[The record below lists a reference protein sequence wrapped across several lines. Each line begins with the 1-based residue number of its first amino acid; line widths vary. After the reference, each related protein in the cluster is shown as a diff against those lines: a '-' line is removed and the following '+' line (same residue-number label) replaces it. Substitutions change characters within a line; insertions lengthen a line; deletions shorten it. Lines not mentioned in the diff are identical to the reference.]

1 MSLQQRETHRRP
13 AVSSEADLTSLHAR
27 IVTLV
32 ESKAAEAADFARE
45 YCQLATKSDNVHAL
59 AHGSF
64 LLSQALLNSS
74 DLRSSLEAALL
85 AVHWFTVVN
94 DCVGRARSEALLGK
108 IKLGLGDVDDA
119 EVSLETAIRIA
130 ETVED
135 RDAAAIKAAAL
146 NHLGAVRFNRGD
158 IKEALLSLEQSLDIW
173 KELEDFSG
181 QVNCLTNI
189 GSIQSSLGQFEA
201 AITTLTVAFEINCNK
216 LKDHRSEGFILLS
229 LSRAHALSGDHT
241 LAIEVTKSAL
251 NSARL
256 SGDSILIATSLLNLG
271 SFCLELGSYEESRQS
286 LIESVELSR
295 HLGFRSGE
303 MSAADSLGL
312 LELKVGHV
320 NVAKQH
326 FLSSLALAL
335 ELDESQGELESRLHL
350 ADVELSLGNL
360 AEAEAQVMR
369 SLELAVEC
377 ESPKEQAEAHRIV
390 AALAERQGEYRR
402 AFEHSQQHLRIK
414 DLLFNT
420 ERDRQTRNLSIQFE
434 VERARHDANVYRVR
448 TEAEQEARLA
458 AEQLVKER
466 TAELA
471 QAHQEVVTRLAMA
484 AEYRDDTTG
493 EHTRRVGRAAARIA
507 RGLGWPEERARILGV
522 AARLHDVGKIGIPD
536 SILLKAGKLTVD
548 EYEQM
553 KSHTLIGSRIL
564 SGGRSDLLRMAEEIA
579 LSHHERWDGRGY
591 PFGLSGEAVPLT
603 GRIVALADVFDAL
616 TQDRPYKRA
625 WTSQEALA
633 EIKGLAGTHF
643 DPALVDLALEVLAL
657 GGDAP
662 MEDGALDEEDAS
674 HLLNVFE
681 QLQVERL
688 RDVEEAR
695 LAAERSARELE
706 RMARTDVLTSLLNR
720 RAFETDLEAAVRAP
734 VALWVVSCDL
744 DGLKATNDALGYGQG
759 DGLLQRFAG
768 ALERVFAGVGRA
780 YRMGGDEFAVI
791 GSGAQDDASLRALM
805 DAVLREAGGE
815 GLPRVSASVGVART
829 PDDAQTP
836 GDLLRESDRR
846 MYADKLR
853 RRAGA

>member
-1 MSLQQRETHRRP
+1 MTSPHQLSDQRGPGHSDPALDALRADLESQLAAESEVSLQTAEEFVRR
-13 AVSSEADLTSLHAR
+13 
-27 IVTLV
+27 
-32 ESKAAEAADFARE
+32 AAL
-45 YCQLATKSDNVHAL
+45 QGTVHDTAL
-59 AHGSF
+59 AHV
-64 LLSQALLNSS
+64 LQTRALMLSMEYKRAWECIAVAIELFGQAQ
-74 DLRSSLEAALL
+74 DP
-85 AVHWFTVVN
+85 VHQ
-94 DCVGRARSEALLGK
+94 ARSEALAGK
-108 IKLGLGDVDDA
+108 ICFALGEGVEA
-119 EVSLETAIRIA
+119 ERLLRIA
-130 ETVED
+130 LGRVSPSSD
-135 RDAAAIKAAAL
+135 PQQRDVQGFARNVLGSVLFSTGRVKDALMCFEQALDDWRALDDLTGQVKTLTNIANIQSSIGNAAAAIHTL
-146 NHLGAVRFNRGD
+146 NEAYTTNHASGRD
-158 IKEALLSLEQSLDIW
+158 IKLD
-173 KELEDFSG
+173 S
-181 QVNCLTNI
+181 
-189 GSIQSSLGQFEA
+189 
-201 AITTLTVAFEINCNK
+201 
-216 LKDHRSEGFILLS
+216 FILIGLA
-229 LSRAHALSGDHT
+229 RAHWLNNDQE
-241 LAIEVTKSAL
+241 LAVTVGRSAL
-251 NSARL
+251 ESAR
-256 SGDSILIATSLLNLG
+256 ATRDGVLEATALLNLG
-271 SFCLELGSYEESRQS
+271 SAYLGIDTELASAYLGQG
-286 LIESVELSR
+286 IGLSR
-295 HLGFRSGE
+295 AIGFKSGE
-303 MSAADSLGL
+303 MSGLDSLGKL
-312 LELKVGHV
+312 NGDLGHHGPARDALE
-320 NVAKQH
+320 
-326 FLSSLALAL
+326 SALQIAL
-335 ELDESQGELESRLHL
+335 ELGETQGELESRLHL
-350 ADVELSLGNL
+350 ADVELSLGHLEQVEGHVRRGLTL
-360 AEAEAQVMR
+360 AQE
-369 SLELAVEC
+369 S
-377 ESPKEQAEAHRIV
+377 ESPKEEAEAHRILS
-390 AALAERQGEYRR
+390 ALGARQGDYRR
-402 AFEHSQQHLRIK
+402 AFEHAQEHVRIK
-414 DLLFNT
+414 DELFNT

-434 VERARHDANVYRVR
+434 VDRARHDANMYRIR
-448 TEAEQEARLA
+448 TEVEQEARLA
-458 AEQLVKER
+458 AEQRVKER

-471 QAHQEVVTRLAMA
+471 RAHQEIVTRLAMA

-616 TQDRPYKRA
+616 TQDRPYKQA

-643 DPALVDLALEVLAL
+643 DPALVDLALEVLAP
-657 GGDAP
+657 GGDALVD
-662 MEDGALDEEDAS
+662 DGALDEEDAS

-815 GLPRVSASVGVART
+815 GLPHVSASVGVART